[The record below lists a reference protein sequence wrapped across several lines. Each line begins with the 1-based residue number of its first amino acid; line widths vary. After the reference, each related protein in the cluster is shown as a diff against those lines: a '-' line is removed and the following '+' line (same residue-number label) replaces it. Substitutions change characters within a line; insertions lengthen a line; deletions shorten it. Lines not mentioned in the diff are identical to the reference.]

1 MKETGHHPDAVEF
14 SLKKTLQRILRG
26 LIQTIKKILQWT
38 FLIVVGLSL
47 ISALY
52 NLTLPRKSK
61 IVGLLSMQEK
71 SLIAEAMH
79 LQKTL
84 GNEVWPGWG
93 DAFTPRMVY
102 NETYAFLLGY
112 PDPPAGWVKMPKEEV
127 RGTDWEVVQ
136 TDDFFSET
144 YYRQFLPNPAITPEN
159 FTVKVGPQWVSTMQT
174 KEYAAIAFYQ
184 GLHQELPPV
193 LNSIFPYSLFWRTLM
208 GRPENYIVGLMH
220 ESFHAFQ
227 GTQAPQRLADAESV
241 AGLEKDYPW
250 DEPSNA
256 EGWIVEIDFLM
267 KALHAEN
274 NVSALQSVQ
283 QFLIKRSERRKKAG
297 LSVEMIS
304 YEQKRE
310 WLEGLAKYA
319 ELTLG
324 LKASQS
330 ETYKN
335 AQEIES
341 VSSFK
346 HYKTFPRFYRL
357 QVNEVKRMSRHSGES
372 RFYYTGMLQALM
384 LDRLMPDWKKE
395 AFGEG
400 IWLDD
405 LLRKAVSFP
414 SDKAI

>member
-1 MKETGHHPDAVEF
+1 M
-14 SLKKTLQRILRG
+14 
-26 LIQTIKKILQWT
+26 
-38 FLIVVGLSL
+38 
-47 ISALY
+47 Y
-52 NLTLPRKSK
+52 
-61 IVGLLSMQEK
+61 
-71 SLIAEAMH
+71 
-79 LQKTL
+79 
-84 GNEVWPGWG
+84 
-93 DAFTPRMVY
+93 
-102 NETYAFLLGY
+102 
-112 PDPPAGWVKMPKEEV
+112 
-127 RGTDWEVVQ
+127 
-136 TDDFFSET
+136 
-144 YYRQFLPNPAITPEN
+144 
-159 FTVKVGPQWVSTMQT
+159 
-174 KEYAAIAFYQ
+174 
-184 GLHQELPPV
+184 
-193 LNSIFPYSLFWRTLM
+193 
-208 GRPENYIVGLMH
+208 
-220 ESFHAFQ
+220 
-227 GTQAPQRLADAESV
+227 
-241 AGLEKDYPW
+241 
-250 DEPSNA
+250 
-256 EGWIVEIDFLM
+256 
-267 KALHAEN
+267 
-274 NVSALQSVQ
+274 Q
-283 QFLIKRSERRKKAG
+283 QFLIKRSDRRKKAG